1 MSLLDHFSL
10 KLPAQ
15 TIQILSKIVRT
26 IEAEGNKTKGNKN
39 NEICLL
45 GCCLEVESRQGAT
58 MLKIQFQILVGR
70 VNYEPSLTV
79 MCRIYTKKIVKEFW
93 CSK

>member
-1 MSLLDHFSL
+1 MSLLDNFGL
-10 KLPAQ
+10 KLPVQ
-15 TIQILSKIVRT
+15 PIQILSKIART

-58 MLKIQFQILVGR
+58 MLKIQFQTLVGIL
-70 VNYEPSLTV
+70 N
-79 MCRIYTKKIVKEFW
+79 
-93 CSK
+93 